1 MQREAIE
8 DFQLDQHN
16 LIIVPTLGKGL
27 KEARDREVTFL
38 KRLF

>member
-16 LIIVPTLGKGL
+16 LIIVPTLGKGV
-27 KEARDREVTFL
+27 KGGQG
-38 KRLF
+38 